1 MPALPEP
8 RRPAKRLTKDER
20 GEVREALRGGGKAA
34 DLAARYG
41 VSRQAISLIKR
52 SQDAESGDP
61 EALAARKRRQSKQR
75 TMKLDKEEW
84 AKLSAVLQSS
94 TPLDHHLAKEDDFQP
109 ESWNPERT
117 SNLAKKLFDRTPA
130 RGRVIKLLSELFPQP
145 KSYPGSKHEK
155 PKPPVR
161 ITKAMI
167 SPEFRDDPSYVAYV
181 TSETYWKIQQRTYE
195 LELAEYERH
204 QAGLPPR
211 SEEDD
216 EPLRPPA
223 PLPRRPPAK
232 RRKGAA
238 FTKPKRRKK
247 RK

>member
-20 GEVREALRGGGKAA
+20 AEVREALQRGEKAA

-41 VSRQAISLIKR
+41 ISRQAVSLIKR
-52 SQDAESGDP
+52 ALDAESGDP
-61 EALAARKRRQSKQR
+61 KALAARKRRQSKMR
-75 TMKLDKEEW
+75 TMKLDTEEW
-84 AKLSAVLQSS
+84 AKLSTILQSS

-109 ESWNPERT
+109 ESWNPDRT
-117 SNLAKKLFDRTPA
+117 SKLAKKLFDRTPA
-130 RGRVIKLLSELFPQP
+130 RGRVIKLLAELFPQP
-145 KSYPGSKHEK
+145 ENYPGSKHQK
-155 PKPPVR
+155 PEPPVR

-204 QAGLPPR
+204 QAGLPPH
-211 SEEDD
+211 SEEHD
-216 EPLRPPA
+216 EPLRPQA
-223 PLPRRPPAK
+223 PLPARPPAK
-232 RRKGAA
+232 RRKGPA

>member
-1 MPALPEP
+1 MEY
-8 RRPAKRLTKDER
+8 R
-20 GEVREALRGGGKAA
+20 
-34 DLAARYG
+34 
-41 VSRQAISLIKR
+41 
-52 SQDAESGDP
+52 
-61 EALAARKRRQSKQR
+61 
-75 TMKLDKEEW
+75 
-84 AKLSAVLQSS
+84 
-94 TPLDHHLAKEDDFQP
+94 QP
-109 ESWNPERT
+109 ESWNPDRVT
-117 SNLAKKLFDRTPA
+117 RLAKNLFERTPA

-145 KSYPGSKHEK
+145 ASYPGSKHEK
-155 PKPPVR
+155 PEPPVR

-223 PLPRRPPAK
+223 PLRAPAK
-232 RRKGAA
+232 RHKGAA

-247 RK
+247 KR